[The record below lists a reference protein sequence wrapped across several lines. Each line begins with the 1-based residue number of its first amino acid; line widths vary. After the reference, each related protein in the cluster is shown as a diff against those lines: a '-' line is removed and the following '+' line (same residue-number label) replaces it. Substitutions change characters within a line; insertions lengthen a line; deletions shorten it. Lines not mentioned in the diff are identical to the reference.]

1 MYLHLDFHA
10 DVEELHVADAT
21 NSSMAENE
29 PQQVLKPSLA
39 HATAIETLQS
49 GGPQYVVQQH
59 ENESDLRQQQIENVS
74 NKSDLQQQE
83 NQNLQQQKEVET
95 EIIASSFIAENI
107 EHEQREEETK
117 SCRESEKLIAKT
129 CNPYG
134 NVGEYADGQ
143 EKSHSLQHSAEGQEE
158 PSNISK
164 EKHSNGK

>member
-10 DVEELHVADAT
+10 DVERLYVADAT

-29 PQQVLKPSLA
+29 RQQALKPSLA

-74 NKSDLQQQE
+74 NKSDLQLQSQQQR
-83 NQNLQQQKEVET
+83 NQNLQQQKEVVA
-95 EIIASSFIAENI
+95 EIITSSFVAKNT

-117 SCRESEKLIAKT
+117 SCKESEKLIAKI
-129 CNPYG
+129 CSPYG
-134 NVGEYADGQ
+134 NVGEYSDP
-143 EKSHSLQHSAEGQEE
+143 LQHPTEGQEE
-158 PSNISK
+158 TSNISK
-164 EKHSNGK
+164 EKYSNGK